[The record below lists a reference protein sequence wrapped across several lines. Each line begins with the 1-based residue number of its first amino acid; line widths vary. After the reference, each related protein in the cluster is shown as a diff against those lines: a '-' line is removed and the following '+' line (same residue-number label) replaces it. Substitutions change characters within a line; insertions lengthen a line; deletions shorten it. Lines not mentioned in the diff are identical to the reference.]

1 MLSLVPVDP
10 FKAIPTKPSVE
21 SAGCVAGATIFVS
34 IVPAFFIVELVFP
47 NIPVDFLA
55 CRLIVAPL
63 LFVASEPITATP
75 TAPSPFPV
83 IVPLF
88 VTSDLTVP
96 LASPNIPVEFVPFR
110 VIVAPLLFVAIEP
123 FTAIPTAF
131 SLFPVIL
138 PLFVIV
144 DLVEFSFSPNIPVEF
159 APFRVIVAP
168 LLFVAIEPFT
178 AIPTAFSLFPVISP
192 AFVIVELASPNIP
205 VEYAVPRIIWPVV
218 SFVAV
223 EAFTAIPTIPSSVV
237 VGVAVFVSIFPALLT
252 VEPASP
258 NIPVDFFAVKFIVA
272 FLLFVALESLTAI
285 PTAPSPLPLIVPLFV
300 NVDLVEPTAKP
311 NIPVEFAP
319 LRVIVAPLLFVAVE
333 AFAAIPT
340 AFCLSPVIL
349 PAFVNVEL
357 ASPYIPVEKS
367 VPKLIVPVVSFV
379 PVEAFKDIPTKPSS
393 AFVGLTTVVSI
404 FPALLTIE
412 SLFPIIPA
420 DLNADKV
427 ITPVV
432 LEFVISDFS
441 PNIAAEPCLVT
452 LILALFSTTELVLVP
467 VLFFA

>member
-110 VIVAPLLFVAIEP
+110 VIVAPLLFVAVEP
-123 FTAIPTAF
+123 FTAIPTDF

-144 DLVEFSFSPNIPVEF
+144 DLVEPLFSPNIPVE
-159 APFRVIVAP
+159 
-168 LLFVAIEPFT
+168 
-178 AIPTAFSLFPVISP
+178 
-192 AFVIVELASPNIP
+192 N
-205 VEYAVPRIIWPVV
+205 AVPKIIWPVV

-223 EAFTAIPTIPSSVV
+223 EALTAIPTKPSSVV
-237 VGVAVFVSIFPALLT
+237 PGFAVLVSIVPAFVT
-252 VEPASP
+252 IEPTSP
-258 NIPVDFFAVKFIVA
+258 NIPVDFLAVKFIVA
-272 FLLFVALESLTAI
+272 PLLFVALESLTAI

-300 NVDLVEPTAKP
+300 KADLVEPTAKP
-311 NIPVEFAP
+311 NIPVEFIP

-357 ASPYIPVEKS
+357 ASPYIPVEKF

-393 AFVGLTTVVSI
+393 AFVGLTPVVSI
-404 FPALLTIE
+404 FPALLTFE

-420 DLNADKV
+420 DLKADKV

-432 LEFVISDFS
+432 LKFVISDFS

-452 LILALFSTTELVLVP
+452 LILALEPASNKLYIAADLFAVTPVGVSKVISPALETVLSAVP
-467 VLFFA
+467 SDLE